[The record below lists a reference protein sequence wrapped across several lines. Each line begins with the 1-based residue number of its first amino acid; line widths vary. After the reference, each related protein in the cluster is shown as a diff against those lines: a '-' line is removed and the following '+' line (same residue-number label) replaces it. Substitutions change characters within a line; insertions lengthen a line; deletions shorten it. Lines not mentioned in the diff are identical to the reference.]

1 MWDEN
6 IAFNEA
12 QVYLTNPAE
21 AFLKFTWTFWKITFE
36 ILVIRQKQEKYHFIQ
51 LYSFNPT
58 IDWWRSCHVIFCAVA
73 V

>member
-21 AFLKFTWTFWKITFE
+21 AFFKFTWTFWKITFE
-36 ILVIRQKQEKYHFIQ
+36 ILVIR
-51 LYSFNPT
+51 
-58 IDWWRSCHVIFCAVA
+58 
-73 V
+73 